1 MEIRHIRLSGFPF
14 RRYTWPLFGLEVQFA
29 GDASVAVAE
38 NCRGN
43 DGMAA
48 EVSVKYQI
56 FHVLRTGFGNNPA
69 VRAPGVFDV
78 DDRSTS
84 PGFIAI
90 PSAPVPPEDR
100 ISVQCHSLVRW
111 LFPSHVSE
119 KHNKV
124 QSRKSFCVDIL
135 PPYAGQTPE
144 PSLHSSPSTASPL
157 RAVGWESC
165 LLQVYVHGR
174 IHGVRLSLLSMYWT
188 RCHITRLA
196 RVDCPS
202 PYTHKPT
209 RGSCRLA

>member
-14 RRYTWPLFGLEVQFA
+14 RRYTWPLFGLEVQFV

-56 FHVLRTGFGNNPA
+56 FHVFRTGFGNNPA
-69 VRAPGVFDV
+69 FRSPGWFDV

-84 PGFIAI
+84 PGFAAI

-111 LFPSHVSE
+111 LFPSHVSQ

-124 QSRKSFCVDIL
+124 QSRKSYPSSLCWPNARAFAALL
-135 PPYAGQTPE
+135 PIYRVSATGSWVGELPAGGW
-144 PSLHSSPSTASPL
+144 HGDAMSSS
-157 RAVGWESC
+157 G
-165 LLQVYVHGR
+165 
-174 IHGVRLSLLSMYWT
+174 
-188 RCHITRLA
+188 
-196 RVDCPS
+196 
-202 PYTHKPT
+202 
-209 RGSCRLA
+209 

>member
-56 FHVLRTGFGNNPA
+56 FHVFRTGFGNNPA

-84 PGFIAI
+84 PGFTAI

-111 LFPSHVSE
+111 LFPSHVSQ

-165 LLQVYVHGR
+165 LPVVGMAMQWVAPGNRSTYSGQTGQNYCALSVSVSSPGR
-174 IHGVRLSLLSMYWT
+174 MWCVGTVWL
-188 RCHITRLA
+188 
-196 RVDCPS
+196 P
-202 PYTHKPT
+202 
-209 RGSCRLA
+209 